1 MRSTVLFSVAVLL
14 VVAFVSAVPVGAQS
28 AVTGESQVVGSP
40 DIDVSVTDN
49 RLGTGE
55 VEELTVTLSNSGDIR
70 RGGPQ
75 VFQERVKTARNVRVS
90 IDEEELDAP
99 IDVKTG
105 TVVLGDVADGQPR
118 TATFRVETE
127 EDAEPGR
134 YSVPIR
140 VEYVSTLLVDYLKTS
155 TPPGYTS
162 PSYRGENEETVVKEA
177 EVVFESEP
185 RFDVVSESAS
195 GLYAGDTG
203 NFEVTVRN
211 TGDETARDATVRFE
225 SGSTNLGFGSLT
237 NPRNSATVSAGGA
250 GGDVETRVVDGEV
263 EAVAGE
269 GSDIAP
275 GESATVSVKMN
286 AVSEATSGFYP
297 VSVSVEYLNDNGV
310 EEVSDSIRTQVQ
322 VGEER
327 RFRIEDLQTESLR
340 VDENDAVVTGN
351 VVNTGAATARNVV
364 VTVSSEGSI
373 TATGSQSAV
382 GDLAPGESKP
392 VRFTVAVAEDAE
404 PGSRSLTFNV
414 EYENDEGDLRTADQ
428 PVRKPVS
435 VGEELDSFE
444 VVSVDT
450 SVSAGGSDSVEV
462 EIRNNGENNVSAV
475 NAKMF
480 VNDPLSSSDNSA
492 FLDEME
498 PGETKTAVFRVSATG
513 DAVPKE
519 YDASLEL
526 RYEDRTGETELTDGI
541 SFGVPVAESSGGL
554 PIPFVVAGL
563 VVVAASGGIFVYRRR
578 MS

>member
-1 MRSTVLFSVAVLL
+1 MRSTVFFAVALLF
-14 VVAFVSAVPVGAQS
+14 VVALVSVPYVGAQS
-28 AVTGESQVVGSP
+28 AVTGDSQVVGSP

-162 PSYRGENEETVVKEA
+162 PSYRGENEETVMKEA

-225 SGSTNLGFGSLT
+225 SGSTNLGFGSLS

-250 GGDVETRVVDGEV
+250 GGDVEVVDGEV

-286 AVSEATSGFYP
+286 AVSEATPGFYP
-297 VSVSVEYLNDNGV
+297 VSVSVEYLNQNGV

-327 RFRIEDLQTESLR
+327 RFSIEDLQTESLR

-382 GDLAPGESKP
+382 GDLEPEESKP

-414 EYENDEGDLRTADQ
+414 EYENDEGDLRTADE

-444 VVSVDT
+444 VVGVDT
-450 SVSAGGSDSVEV
+450 SVSAGGGDTVEV

-492 FLDEME
+492 FLDDME

>member
-1 MRSTVLFSVAVLL
+1 MRSTVLFAVAVLL
-14 VVAFVSAVPVGAQS
+14 VVVLVSAVPVGAQS

-250 GGDVETRVVDGEV
+250 GGDVEVVDGEV

>member
-250 GGDVETRVVDGEV
+250 GGDVEVVDGEV

-414 EYENDEGDLRTADQ
+414 EYENDEGDLRTADE

-450 SVSAGGSDSVEV
+450 SVSEGGSDSVEV